1 MDELLG
7 IEIPHSTEAEQ
18 AVLGSILIDASC
30 MPDVTAMLRPEDF
43 FSDVNQQI
51 YETICTMF
59 NEGQVVDP
67 VTVMDKV
74 KGDDVVKLKDIQ
86 RYILELW
93 QITPTAA
100 NVKEYARI
108 VQENAIR
115 RGVQAASTDAAKLAA
130 EGFDLSEVDGALQKA
145 QEVIAGRASV
155 EAVSLRDATLNF
167 YNELSE
173 RQKSGAAL
181 RGLPTGFAELD
192 KYLGGLQPG
201 NMIILA
207 ARPGMGKSALA
218 LNIAVK
224 TSSLSK
230 KTVLF
235 FSLEMSVSELTERL
249 YASAAEID
257 LSVLRNANLSKKDW
271 DKLDASASTVTGID
285 VRVIETPSLTADEIS
300 GICRRTKPALVIID
314 HVGLIKPVGRQSN
327 RREAMDAISRSI
339 KCLAKSLQIPILALA
354 QLNRQVLD
362 RRNKTPVLSDLRE
375 SGALEQDSDVVLFID
390 RPAYYQK
397 KASENEASLVIAKNR
412 HGQTGKIPLLWF
424 GAHQKFTDDWTA
436 DMGKNVDQLK
446 DDPVQEELP
455 F

>member
-1 MDELLG
+1 MSNTYS
-7 IEIPHSTEAEQ
+7 IPQCYSTLFDTHNDN
-18 AVLGSILIDASC
+18 VD
-30 MPDVTAMLRPEDF
+30 PE
-43 FSDVNQQI
+43 
-51 YETICTMF
+51 EEKCMF

-201 NMIILA
+201 NMA
-207 ARPGMGKSALA
+207 
-218 LNIAVK
+218 
-224 TSSLSK
+224 
-230 KTVLF
+230 
-235 FSLEMSVSELTERL
+235 
-249 YASAAEID
+249 
-257 LSVLRNANLSKKDW
+257 
-271 DKLDASASTVTGID
+271 
-285 VRVIETPSLTADEIS
+285 
-300 GICRRTKPALVIID
+300 
-314 HVGLIKPVGRQSN
+314 
-327 RREAMDAISRSI
+327 
-339 KCLAKSLQIPILALA
+339 
-354 QLNRQVLD
+354 
-362 RRNKTPVLSDLRE
+362 
-375 SGALEQDSDVVLFID
+375 
-390 RPAYYQK
+390 
-397 KASENEASLVIAKNR
+397 
-412 HGQTGKIPLLWF
+412 
-424 GAHQKFTDDWTA
+424 
-436 DMGKNVDQLK
+436 
-446 DDPVQEELP
+446 
-455 F
+455 